1 MDTEPKIKRPYFGTL
16 RNAIGFILKCLDKN
30 DAETLIK
37 ACEIQP
43 EEKDH
48 FPEIFKDLKDLR
60 TLLENEGL
68 KKDFPKDETTFKIG
82 GHGDLF
88 RNINIDFHKEYGKWY
103 LHSIWR
109 CK

>member
-1 MDTEPKIKRPYFGTL
+1 MDSKPNNKRPYFDTL
-16 RNAIGFILKCLDKN
+16 RNAVGFILKCLDKN

-37 ACEIQP
+37 ACEIEP
-43 EEKDH
+43 NETDD

-82 GHGDLF
+82 GHSDLS
-88 RNINIDFHKEYGKWY
+88 RHIHIDFHKEDGKWY
-103 LHSIWR
+103 LYSIWR